1 MQPAL
6 SFALNTGSLE
16 SYIGGIRLSSS
27 VVHYSD
33 IKTHQSMSNTMVGYS
48 ASFSNNRSVGVL
60 LTIAILKW
68 NKLFLVGA
76 CNILHPS
83 LSSPPW
89 TISK

>member
-1 MQPAL
+1 VQPAL

-27 VVHYSD
+27 VVHYSEVSD

-60 LTIAILKW
+60 SHRYTK
-68 NKLFLVGA
+68 VE
-76 CNILHPS
+76 
-83 LSSPPW
+83 
-89 TISK
+89 